1 MFSAKDRKEKKRNAT
16 AIVGEECE
24 KITWFEKDAAS
35 TEGSEQINRGETEK
49 RTYQHSRGEME
60 KINKFACVSKREKER
75 ERDKHLFD
83 LVL

>member
-24 KITWFEKDAAS
+24 KITWFEEDAAS

-49 RTYQHSRGEME
+49 RTCRRSRGEME
-60 KINKFACVSKREKER
+60 EINKFACVSKREKER
-75 ERDKHLFD
+75 DKHLFD